1 MNIQVQA
8 PFQVNEPLQS
18 LIEERLLKLQ
28 KFFDRITTAEVY
40 LRLEGH
46 QALLARDKTVEI
58 QLHVPRQ
65 VLYAQENSDSFEKS
79 LTAAVEKMRRQ
90 IVKYKQNLSQIDR
103 SSI

>member
-18 LIEERLLKLQ
+18 LIEEKLSKLH

-40 LRLEGH
+40 LRLDGH
-46 QALLARDKTVEI
+46 QSILARDKTVEI

-79 LTAAVEKMRRQ
+79 LSVATEKMRRQ
-90 IVKYKQNLSQIDR
+90 ILKYKQTLA
-103 SSI
+103 

>member
-18 LIEERLLKLQ
+18 LIEQKLSKLQ

-40 LRLEGH
+40 LHLDGH
-46 QALLARDKTVEI
+46 QALLARDKIVEI

-65 VLYAQENSDSFEKS
+65 VLYAQDNSDSFEKS
-79 LTAAVEKMRRQ
+79 LTVATEKMRRQ
-90 IVKYKQNLSQIDR
+90 ILKYKQTLA
-103 SSI
+103 